1 MQTIT
6 VPSTCPS
13 CGSKLEL
20 SFPLLYCRNP
30 SCGDQSSKKIE
41 HFAKTLKIK
50 GLGPAAINSL
60 VLESINDIYAI
71 SEYEI
76 VNLLGSQKLG
86 EKLFTE
92 IENSVKAPLNILL
105 AAFSIRLIGKTA
117 SEKLSAVCESI
128 HDINEDSC
136 ADAGLGPKATE
147 SLIEWIEEE
156 YPLLELPHSFAFDR
170 PVRHVENAGVVCISG
185 KLKSFKTK
193 AQATEAL
200 EQHGYTVKSSVTKDV
215 TILVNESGVESQ
227 KTIKARE
234 SGVTIVE
241 NLLTFLGE
249 TNGIA

>member
-6 VPSTCPS
+6 APSTCPS

-92 IENSVKAPLNILL
+92 IENSAKAPLNILL

-136 ADAGLGPKATE
+136 AVAGLGPKASE
-147 SLIEWIEEE
+147 SLLEWIEEE
-156 YPLLELPHSFAFDR
+156 YPLLYLPHSFVFDK
-170 PVRHVENAGVVCISG
+170 PVSRVSTGVVCISG

-227 KTIKARE
+227 KTTKARE

-241 NLLTFLGE
+241 DLLTFLGE
-249 TNGIA
+249 LNGIA

>member
-13 CGSKLEL
+13 CGYKLEL
-20 SFPLLYCRNP
+20 SFPLLYCRSS

-50 GLGPAAINSL
+50 SLGHSAINSL
-60 VLESINDIYAI
+60 GLESINDIYAI

-76 VNLLGSQKLG
+76 IDLLGSQKLG

-136 ADAGLGPKATE
+136 AKAGLGPKATE
-147 SLIEWIEEE
+147 SLLGWIEEE
-156 YPLLELPHSFAFDR
+156 YPLLELPHSFAFES
-170 PVRHVENAGVVCISG
+170 PKVRTGGVVCISG

-227 KTIKARE
+227 KTTKARE

-241 NLLTFLGE
+241 NLLDFLGE
-249 TNGIA
+249 MNGIA

>member
-6 VPSTCPS
+6 APDKCPS
-13 CGSKLEL
+13 CGHTLEWENQ
-20 SFPLLYCRNP
+20 LLYCRNTL
-30 SCGDQSSKKIE
+30 CGDQSSKKIE

-50 GLGPAAINSL
+50 GLGPAAITSL
-60 VLESINDIYAI
+60 ALESINDIYAI

-92 IENSVKAPLNILL
+92 IENSIKAPLNILL

-136 ADAGLGPKATE
+136 AKAGLGPKATE
-147 SLIEWIEEE
+147 SLLEWIDEE
-156 YPLLELPHSFAFDR
+156 YPLLDIPHSFAFESPKIR
-170 PVRHVENAGVVCISG
+170 TGGVVCISG
-185 KLKSFKTK
+185 KLKSFGTK

-227 KTIKARE
+227 KTTKARE

-241 NLLTFLGE
+241 NLLDFLGE

>member
-6 VPSTCPS
+6 APDTCPS
-13 CGSKLEL
+13 CGHTLEWENQ
-20 SFPLLYCRNP
+20 LLYCRNTL
-30 SCGDQSSKKIE
+30 CGDQSSKKIE

-50 GLGPAAINSL
+50 GLGPAAIESL

-76 VNLLGSQKLG
+76 INLLASQKLG
-86 EKLFTE
+86 EKLYLE
-92 IENSVKAPLNILL
+92 IENSIKAPLNILL

-136 ADAGLGPKATE
+136 AKAGLGPKATE
-147 SLIEWIEEE
+147 SLLEWIDEE
-156 YPLLELPHSFAFDR
+156 YPLLDIPHSFAFES
-170 PVRHVENAGVVCISG
+170 PKVRTGGVVCISG
-185 KLKSFKTK
+185 KLKSFGTK

-227 KTIKARE
+227 KTTKARE

-241 NLLTFLGE
+241 NLLDFLGE

>member
-6 VPSTCPS
+6 APDKCPS
-13 CGSKLEL
+13 CGHTLEWENQ
-20 SFPLLYCRNP
+20 LLYCRNTL
-30 SCGDQSSKKIE
+30 CGDQSSKKIE

-50 GLGPAAINSL
+50 GLGPAAITSL
-60 VLESINDIYAI
+60 ALESINDIYAI

-92 IENSVKAPLNILL
+92 IENSIKAPLNILL

-136 ADAGLGPKATE
+136 AKAGLGPKATE
-147 SLIEWIEEE
+147 SLLEWIDEE
-156 YPLLELPHSFAFDR
+156 YPLLDIPHSFAFES
-170 PVRHVENAGVVCISG
+170 PKVRTGGVVCISG
-185 KLKSFKTK
+185 KLKSFGTK

-200 EQHGYTVKSSVTKDV
+200 EQQGYTVKGSVTKDV

-227 KTIKARE
+227 KTTKARE

-241 NLLTFLGE
+241 NLLDFLGE

>member
-6 VPSTCPS
+6 APDACPS
-13 CGSKLEL
+13 CGHNLEWENQ
-20 SFPLLYCRNP
+20 LLYCRNTL
-30 SCGDQSSKKIE
+30 CGDQSSKKIE

-50 GLGPAAINSL
+50 GLGPAAINFL
-60 VLESINDIYAI
+60 ALESINDIYAM

-76 VNLLGSQKLG
+76 IDLLGSQKLG
-86 EKLFTE
+86 EKLYLE
-92 IENSVKAPLNILL
+92 IQNSAKAPLNILL

-117 SEKLSAVCESI
+117 SEKLSAVCESV

-136 ADAGLGPKATE
+136 AKAGLGPKATE
-147 SLIEWIEEE
+147 SLLAWIEEE
-156 YPLLELPHSFAFDR
+156 YPLLELPHNFAFES
-170 PVRHVENAGVVCISG
+170 PKVRTGGVVCISG

-200 EQHGYTVKSSVTKDV
+200 EQNGYTVKSSVTKDV
-215 TILVNESGVESQ
+215 TILINESGVESQ
-227 KTIKARE
+227 KTTKARE

-249 TNGIA
+249 TNGTA

>member
-6 VPSTCPS
+6 APDKCPS
-13 CGSKLEL
+13 CGHTLEWENQ
-20 SFPLLYCRNP
+20 LLYCRNTL
-30 SCGDQSSKKIE
+30 CGDQSSKKIE

-50 GLGPAAINSL
+50 GLGPATIESL
-60 VLESINDIYAI
+60 CMESVNDIYAM
-71 SEYEI
+71 EEFDL
-76 VNLLGSQKLG
+76 VQGLDSQKLG
-86 EKLFTE
+86 EKLFLE
-92 IENSVKAPLNILL
+92 IENSKKAPLNILL

-136 ADAGLGPKATE
+136 AEAGLGPKATE
-147 SLIEWIEEE
+147 SLLEWIQEE
-156 YPLLELPHSFAFDR
+156 YPLLELPHSFAFES
-170 PVRHVENAGVVCISG
+170 PKVRTGGVVCISG

-227 KTIKARE
+227 KTTKARE
-234 SGVTIVE
+234 AGVTIVE

>member
-1 MQTIT
+1 VQTIAI
-6 VPSTCPS
+6 PDICPS
-13 CGSKLEL
+13 CGSTLEL

-30 SCGDQSSKKIE
+30 SCGEQTSKKIE

-60 VLESINDIYAI
+60 ALESINDIYAM

-76 VNLLGSQKLG
+76 IDLLGSQKLG

-92 IENSVKAPLNILL
+92 IQNSAKAPLNILL

-117 SEKLSAVCESI
+117 SEKLSAVCESV

-136 ADAGLGPKATE
+136 AKAGLGPKATE
-147 SLIEWIEEE
+147 SLLAWMEEE
-156 YPLLELPHSFAFDR
+156 YPLLELPHNFAFES
-170 PVRHVENAGVVCISG
+170 PKVRTGGVVCISG
-185 KLKSFKTK
+185 KLKSFGTK
-193 AQATEAL
+193 AQATQIL

-227 KTIKARE
+227 KTTKARE

-241 NLLTFLGE
+241 NLLDFLGE

>member
-6 VPSTCPS
+6 APDKCPS
-13 CGSKLEL
+13 CGHILEWENQ
-20 SFPLLYCRNP
+20 LLYCRNTL
-30 SCGDQSSKKIE
+30 CGDQSSKKIE

-50 GLGPAAINSL
+50 GLGPAAITSL
-60 VLESINDIYAI
+60 ALESINDIYAI

-92 IENSVKAPLNILL
+92 IENSIKAPLNILL

-136 ADAGLGPKATE
+136 AKAGLGPKATE
-147 SLIEWIEEE
+147 SLLEWIDEE
-156 YPLLELPHSFAFDR
+156 YPLLDIPHSFAFES
-170 PVRHVENAGVVCISG
+170 PKVRTGGVVCISG
-185 KLKSFKTK
+185 KLKSFGTK

-227 KTIKARE
+227 KTTKARE

-241 NLLTFLGE
+241 NLLDFLGE

>member
-6 VPSTCPS
+6 APSTCPS
-13 CGSKLEL
+13 CGYKLEL
-20 SFPLLYCRNP
+20 SFPLLYCRSS

-50 GLGPAAINSL
+50 GLGPAAITSL
-60 VLESINDIYAI
+60 ALESINDIYAI

-86 EKLFTE
+86 EKLFIE
-92 IENSVKAPLNILL
+92 IENSTKAPLNILL

-136 ADAGLGPKATE
+136 AKAGLGPKATE
-147 SLIEWIEEE
+147 SLLGWIEEE
-156 YPLLELPHSFAFDR
+156 YPLLELPHSFAFES
-170 PVRHVENAGVVCISG
+170 PKVRTGGVVCISG

-227 KTIKARE
+227 KTTKARE

-241 NLLTFLGE
+241 NLLDFLGE

>member
-6 VPSTCPS
+6 APSTCPS

-92 IENSVKAPLNILL
+92 IENSAKAPLNILL

-136 ADAGLGPKATE
+136 AKAGLGPKATE
-147 SLIEWIEEE
+147 SLLSWIEEE
-156 YPLLELPHSFAFDR
+156 YPLLELPHSFAFES
-170 PVRHVENAGVVCISG
+170 PKVRAGGVVCISG

-227 KTIKARE
+227 KTTKARE
-234 SGVTIVE
+234 AGVTIVE

>member
-6 VPSTCPS
+6 APDACPS
-13 CGSKLEL
+13 CGHTLEWENQ
-20 SFPLLYCRNP
+20 LLYCRNTL
-30 SCGDQSSKKIE
+30 CGDQSSKKIE

-50 GLGPAAINSL
+50 GLGPAAIEYL
-60 VLESINDIYAI
+60 MLESINDIYAM

-76 VNLLGSQKLG
+76 VDLLGSQKLG
-86 EKLFTE
+86 QKLFTE
-92 IENSVKAPLNILL
+92 IENS
-105 AAFSIRLIGKTA
+105 A

-136 ADAGLGPKATE
+136 AKAGLGPKATE
-147 SLIEWIEEE
+147 SLLAWIEEE
-156 YPLLELPHSFAFDR
+156 YPLLELPHSFAFDK
-170 PVRHVENAGVVCISG
+170 PTIPTNGGVVCISG

-193 AQATEAL
+193 AQATETL

>member
-6 VPSTCPS
+6 APSTCPS
-13 CGSKLEL
+13 CGYKLEL
-20 SFPLLYCRNP
+20 SFPLLYCRSS

-50 GLGPAAINSL
+50 GLGPAAITSL
-60 VLESINDIYAI
+60 ALESINDIYAI

-92 IENSVKAPLNILL
+92 IENSIKAPLNILL

-136 ADAGLGPKATE
+136 AKAGLGPKATE
-147 SLIEWIEEE
+147 SLLDWIEEE
-156 YPLLELPHSFAFDR
+156 YLLLELPHSFAFES
-170 PVRHVENAGVVCISG
+170 PKVRTGGVVCISG

-227 KTIKARE
+227 KTTKARE

-241 NLLTFLGE
+241 NLLDFLGE

>member
-1 MQTIT
+1 VQTIT
-6 VPSTCPS
+6 APDKCPS
-13 CGSKLEL
+13 CGHTLEWENQ
-20 SFPLLYCRNP
+20 LLYCRNTL
-30 SCGDQSSKKIE
+30 CGDQSSKKIE

-50 GLGPAAINSL
+50 GLGPAAITSL
-60 VLESINDIYAI
+60 ALESINDIYAI

-92 IENSVKAPLNILL
+92 IENSIKAPLNILL

-136 ADAGLGPKATE
+136 AKAGLGPKATE
-147 SLIEWIEEE
+147 SLLEWIDEE
-156 YPLLELPHSFAFDR
+156 YPLLDIPHSFAFESPR
-170 PVRHVENAGVVCISG
+170 VRTGGVVCISG

-227 KTIKARE
+227 KTTKARE

-241 NLLTFLGE
+241 NILDFLGE

>member
-6 VPSTCPS
+6 APDKCPS
-13 CGSKLEL
+13 CGHELEL
-20 SFPLLYCRNP
+20 SFPLLYCRNT

-50 GLGPAAINSL
+50 GLGPATVESL
-60 VLESINDIYAI
+60 VLESISDIYALTKH
-71 SEYEI
+71 EI
-76 VNLLGSQKLG
+76 IDLLGSQKLG

-136 ADAGLGPKATE
+136 AEAGLGPKATE
-147 SLIEWIEEE
+147 SLLEWIQEE
-156 YPLLELPHSFAFDR
+156 YPLLELPHSFAFESTK
-170 PVRHVENAGVVCISG
+170 VRTGGVVCISG

-227 KTIKARE
+227 KTTKARE

-241 NLLTFLGE
+241 NLLDFLGE

>member
-6 VPSTCPS
+6 APDTCPS
-13 CGSKLEL
+13 CGYTLEWENQ
-20 SFPLLYCRNP
+20 LLYCRNTL
-30 SCGDQSSKKIE
+30 CGDQSSKKIE

-50 GLGPAAINSL
+50 GLGPAAITSL
-60 VLESINDIYAI
+60 ALESINDIYAI

-92 IENSVKAPLNILL
+92 IENSIKAPLNILL

-136 ADAGLGPKATE
+136 AKAGLGPKATE
-147 SLIEWIEEE
+147 SLLEWIDEE
-156 YPLLELPHSFAFDR
+156 YPLLDIPHSFAFES
-170 PVRHVENAGVVCISG
+170 PKVRTGGVVCISG
-185 KLKSFKTK
+185 KLKSFGTK

-200 EQHGYTVKSSVTKDV
+200 EQQGYTVKGSVTKDV

-227 KTIKARE
+227 KTTKARE

-241 NLLTFLGE
+241 NLLDFLGE

>member
-6 VPSTCPS
+6 APSTCPS

-60 VLESINDIYAI
+60 VLESISDIYALTKN
-71 SEYEI
+71 EI
-76 VNLLGSQKLG
+76 IDLLGSQKLG
-86 EKLFTE
+86 EKLFIE
-92 IENSVKAPLNILL
+92 IENSAKAPLNILL

-136 ADAGLGPKATE
+136 AEAGLGPKATE
-147 SLIEWIEEE
+147 SLLEWIEEE
-156 YPLLELPHSFAFDR
+156 YPLLELPHSFAFES
-170 PVRHVENAGVVCISG
+170 PKVRTGGVVCISG

-227 KTIKARE
+227 KTTKARE

-241 NLLTFLGE
+241 NLLDFLGE

>member
-6 VPSTCPS
+6 APDICPS
-13 CGSKLEL
+13 CGQSLEWENQ
-20 SFPLLYCRNP
+20 LLYCRNTL
-30 SCGDQSSKKIE
+30 CGDQSSKKIE

-60 VLESINDIYAI
+60 FLESINDIYAI

-76 VNLLGSQKLG
+76 VDLLGSQKLG
-86 EKLFTE
+86 QKLFTE
-92 IENSVKAPLNILL
+92 IENSIKAPLNILL

-136 ADAGLGPKATE
+136 AKAGLGPKATE
-147 SLIEWIEEE
+147 SLLGWIEEE
-156 YPLLELPHSFAFDR
+156 YPLLELPHSFAFES
-170 PVRHVENAGVVCISG
+170 PKVRTGGVVCISG

-227 KTIKARE
+227 KTTKARE

-241 NLLTFLGE
+241 NLLDFLGE

>member
-6 VPSTCPS
+6 APSTCPS

-60 VLESINDIYAI
+60 GLESINDIYAI

-76 VNLLGSQKLG
+76 IDLLGSQKLG

-136 ADAGLGPKATE
+136 AVAGLGPKASE
-147 SLIEWIEEE
+147 SLLEWIEEE
-156 YPLLELPHSFAFDR
+156 YPLLDLPHSFAFES
-170 PVRHVENAGVVCISG
+170 PKVRTGGVVCISG
-185 KLKSFKTK
+185 KLKSFGTK

-200 EQHGYTVKSSVTKDV
+200 EQHGYTVKSSGTKVV

-227 KTIKARE
+227 KTTKARE
-234 SGVTIVE
+234 AGVTIVE

>member
-1 MQTIT
+1 MQKIT
-6 VPSTCPS
+6 APDVCPS
-13 CGSKLEL
+13 CGQPLEW
-20 SFPLLYCRNP
+20 SNQLLYCRNL

-60 VLESINDIYAI
+60 ALESINDIYAI

-136 ADAGLGPKATE
+136 AKAGLGPKATE
-147 SLIEWIEEE
+147 SLLGWIEEE
-156 YPLLELPHSFAFDR
+156 YPLLDIPHSFAFESPKIR
-170 PVRHVENAGVVCISG
+170 TGGVVCISG

-227 KTIKARE
+227 KTTKARE

-241 NLLTFLGE
+241 NLLDFLGE

>member
-1 MQTIT
+1 MQTIAI
-6 VPSTCPS
+6 PDYCPS
-13 CGSKLEL
+13 CSSKLEL

-50 GLGPAAINSL
+50 GLGPVAIESL
-60 VLESINDIYAI
+60 ALESINDIYAM

-76 VNLLGSQKLG
+76 IDLLGSQKLG

-136 ADAGLGPKATE
+136 AKAGLGPKATE
-147 SLIEWIEEE
+147 SLLDWIEEE
-156 YPLLELPHSFAFDR
+156 YPLLELPHSFAFES
-170 PVRHVENAGVVCISG
+170 PKVRTGGVVCISG

-227 KTIKARE
+227 KTTKARE

-241 NLLTFLGE
+241 NLLDFLGE

>member
-6 VPSTCPS
+6 APSTCPS
-13 CGSKLEL
+13 CGYKLEL
-20 SFPLLYCRNP
+20 SFPLLYCRSS

-60 VLESINDIYAI
+60 VLESINDIYALTKH
-71 SEYEI
+71 EI
-76 VNLLGSQKLG
+76 VDLLGSQKLG
-86 EKLFTE
+86 EKLFIE
-92 IENSVKAPLNILL
+92 IENSAKAPLNILL

-136 ADAGLGPKATE
+136 AKAGLGPKATE
-147 SLIEWIEEE
+147 SLLGWIEEE
-156 YPLLELPHSFAFDR
+156 YPLLELPHSFAFES
-170 PVRHVENAGVVCISG
+170 PKVRTGGVVCISG

-227 KTIKARE
+227 KTQKARE
-234 SGVTIVE
+234 SGITIVE
-241 NLLTFLGE
+241 NLLIFLGE

>member
-6 VPSTCPS
+6 APDKCPS
-13 CGSKLEL
+13 CGHTLEWENQ
-20 SFPLLYCRNP
+20 LLYCRNTL
-30 SCGDQSSKKIE
+30 CGDQSSKKIE

-50 GLGPAAINSL
+50 GLGPAAITSL
-60 VLESINDIYAI
+60 ALESINDIYAI

-92 IENSVKAPLNILL
+92 IENSIKAPLNILL

-136 ADAGLGPKATE
+136 AKAGLGPKATE
-147 SLIEWIEEE
+147 SLLEWIDEE
-156 YPLLELPHSFAFDR
+156 YPLLDIPHSFAFES
-170 PVRHVENAGVVCISG
+170 PKVRTGGVVCISG

-193 AQATEAL
+193 AQATQML

-227 KTIKARE
+227 KTTKARE

-241 NLLTFLGE
+241 NLLDFLGE

>member
-6 VPSTCPS
+6 APSTCPS

-60 VLESINDIYAI
+60 VLESINDIYALTKH
-71 SEYEI
+71 EI
-76 VNLLGSQKLG
+76 IDLLGSQKLG

-92 IENSVKAPLNILL
+92 IENSTKAPLNILL

-136 ADAGLGPKATE
+136 AEAGLGPKATE
-147 SLIEWIEEE
+147 SLLEWIEEE
-156 YPLLELPHSFAFDR
+156 YPLLELPHSFAFES
-170 PVRHVENAGVVCISG
+170 PKVRTGGVICISG
-185 KLKSFKTK
+185 KLKSFGTK

-227 KTIKARE
+227 KTTKARE

-241 NLLTFLGE
+241 NLLDFLGE

>member
-6 VPSTCPS
+6 APDTCPS
-13 CGSKLEL
+13 CGYKLEL
-20 SFPLLYCRNP
+20 SFPLLYCRNT

-50 GLGPAAINSL
+50 GLGPATVESL
-60 VLESINDIYAI
+60 VLESISDIYALTKH
-71 SEYEI
+71 EI
-76 VNLLGSQKLG
+76 IDLLGSQKLG

-92 IENSVKAPLNILL
+92 IENSAKAPLNILL

-136 ADAGLGPKATE
+136 AEAGLGPKATE
-147 SLIEWIEEE
+147 SLLEWIEEE
-156 YPLLELPHSFAFDR
+156 YPLLELPHSFAFDK
-170 PVRHVENAGVVCISG
+170 PVIRTNVGVVCISG
-185 KLKSFKTK
+185 KLKSFGTK

-215 TILVNESGVESQ
+215 TVLVNESGIESQ
-227 KTIKARE
+227 KTIKARND
-234 SGVTIVE
+234 GLLIVE
-241 NLLTFLGE
+241 NLLEFLGE
-249 TNGIA
+249 NYGTA

>member
-6 VPSTCPS
+6 APDKCPS
-13 CGSKLEL
+13 CGHTLEWENQ
-20 SFPLLYCRNP
+20 LLYCRNTL
-30 SCGDQSSKKIE
+30 CGDQSSKKIE

-50 GLGPAAINSL
+50 GLGPAAITSL
-60 VLESINDIYAI
+60 ALESINDIYAI

-92 IENSVKAPLNILL
+92 IENSIKAPLNILL

-117 SEKLSAVCESI
+117 SEKLSAICESI

-136 ADAGLGPKATE
+136 AKAGLGPKATE
-147 SLIEWIEEE
+147 SLLEWIDEE
-156 YPLLELPHSFAFDR
+156 YPLLDIPHSFAFES
-170 PVRHVENAGVVCISG
+170 PKVRTGGVVCISG
-185 KLKSFKTK
+185 KLKSFGTK

-200 EQHGYTVKSSVTKDV
+200 EQQGYTVKGSVTKDV

-227 KTIKARE
+227 KTTKARE

-241 NLLTFLGE
+241 NLLDFLGE

>member
-1 MQTIT
+1 MQTIAT
-6 VPSTCPS
+6 PDICPS

-76 VNLLGSQKLG
+76 IDLLGSQKLG
-86 EKLFTE
+86 QKLFTE
-92 IENSVKAPLNILL
+92 IENSTKAPLNILL

-117 SEKLSAVCESI
+117 SEKLSAICESI

-136 ADAGLGPKATE
+136 AKAGLGPKATE
-147 SLIEWIEEE
+147 SLLEWLEEE
-156 YPLLELPHSFAFDR
+156 YPLLDIPHSFAFESPKIR
-170 PVRHVENAGVVCISG
+170 TGGVVCISG

-193 AQATEAL
+193 AQATEML
-200 EQHGYTVKSSVTKDV
+200 EQHGYTIKSSVTKDV
-215 TILVNESGVESQ
+215 TILINESGVESQ
-227 KTIKARE
+227 KTQKARE
-234 SGVTIVE
+234 SGITIVE
-241 NLLTFLGE
+241 NLLDFLGE
-249 TNGIA
+249 KHGIA

>member
-6 VPSTCPS
+6 APSTCPS
-13 CGSKLEL
+13 CGYKLEL
-20 SFPLLYCRNP
+20 SFPLLYCRSS

-60 VLESINDIYAI
+60 ALESINDIYAM

-76 VNLLGSQKLG
+76 VDLLGSQKLG

-136 ADAGLGPKATE
+136 AKAGLGPKATE
-147 SLIEWIEEE
+147 SLLDWIEEE
-156 YPLLELPHSFAFDR
+156 YPLLELPHSFAFES
-170 PVRHVENAGVVCISG
+170 PKVRTGGVVCISG

-227 KTIKARE
+227 KTTKARE

-241 NLLTFLGE
+241 NLLDFLGE

>member
-6 VPSTCPS
+6 APDKCPS
-13 CGSKLEL
+13 CGHTLEWENQ
-20 SFPLLYCRNP
+20 LLYCRNTL
-30 SCGDQSSKKIE
+30 CGDQSSKKIE

-50 GLGPAAINSL
+50 GLGPAAITSL
-60 VLESINDIYAI
+60 ALESINDIYAV

-92 IENSVKAPLNILL
+92 IENSIKAPLNILL

-136 ADAGLGPKATE
+136 AKAGLGPKATE
-147 SLIEWIEEE
+147 SLLEWIDEE
-156 YPLLELPHSFAFDR
+156 YPLLDIPHSFAFES
-170 PVRHVENAGVVCISG
+170 PKVRTGGVVCISG
-185 KLKSFKTK
+185 KLKSFGTK

-227 KTIKARE
+227 KTTKARE

-241 NLLTFLGE
+241 NLLDFLGE

>member
-6 VPSTCPS
+6 APSTCPS

-60 VLESINDIYAI
+60 VLESINDIYALTKH
-71 SEYEI
+71 EI
-76 VNLLGSQKLG
+76 IDLLGSQKLG

-92 IENSVKAPLNILL
+92 IENSTKAPLNILL

-136 ADAGLGPKATE
+136 AEAGLGPKATE
-147 SLIEWIEEE
+147 SLLDWIEEE
-156 YPLLELPHSFAFDR
+156 YPLLELPHSFAFDS
-170 PVRHVENAGVVCISG
+170 PKVRTGGVVCISG
-185 KLKSFKTK
+185 KLKSFGTK

-215 TILVNESGVESQ
+215 TILVNESGGESQ
-227 KTIKARE
+227 KTTYARE

-241 NLLTFLGE
+241 NLLDFLGE